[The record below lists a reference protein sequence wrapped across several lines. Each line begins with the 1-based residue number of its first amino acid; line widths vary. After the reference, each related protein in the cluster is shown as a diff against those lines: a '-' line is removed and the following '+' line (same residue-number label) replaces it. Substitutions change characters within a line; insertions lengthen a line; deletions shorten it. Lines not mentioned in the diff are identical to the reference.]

1 MLRFRSLARETDGL
15 CSRNL
20 PSVVPGE
27 CGSNAW
33 RQVAS
38 QRAAIPHTCC
48 LQPQPGLAPW
58 DPESFDS
65 SRVPYSDVCVPGR
78 RIRAWYPEYTLSAKL
93 QEVEELTWRAVL
105 RKFVLQT
112 SAVLYFYFNPSL
124 CHCLYICILL
134 KQWKLISSDNVG
146 LVSGHLGLDFCLWFI
161 HLTKSSWSVALGRL
175 CGIPPLTCHTAL
187 QSSLYGVPTVG
198 NKR

>member
-1 MLRFRSLARETDGL
+1 MLSTRST
-15 CSRNL
+15 SNL
-20 PSVVPGE
+20 TLQRADNMPCGCTSAVPGE

-33 RQVAS
+33 GQVAP

-58 DPESFDS
+58 APESFDS

-105 RKFVLQT
+105 RKFVWQT

-146 LVSGHLGLDFCLWFI
+146 LVSGHLGLDFCLWFWAGCVGF
-161 HLTKSSWSVALGRL
+161 H
-175 CGIPPLTCHTAL
+175 P
-187 QSSLYGVPTVG
+187 SLAVLHCKAPFMVFLL
-198 NKR
+198 